1 MSDENVLHAH
11 SPLGPSA
18 AEGWMTCAGYVNA
31 NAGLPD
37 FDSEVAAE
45 GTMAHLISD
54 ICLLT
59 GLDASDFIG
68 ATLKVK
74 DWTFGWDEDDAELLQ
89 RGIDYVRDLP
99 GQFFGEQRVDIS
111 PFTLPGQFGTLDRAI
126 WDGDTLIVIDLKWGR
141 GIPVSAVENKQL
153 RLYALGLWQIL
164 GRPPLTRII
173 LIIDQPRHAGGGG
186 IWETTLNDLLAFA
199 EEARAAALAT
209 QQPDAPRT
217 ASLKGC
223 LWCKRRRVKYG
234 CDTFDE
240 YMLEV
245 LGLTPDEL
253 DYDILIGGALMLPQ
267 IMNPERR
274 SLILSHAGMIEN
286 WLENL
291 AAQEL
296 ADAETGDPT
305 PGRKMV
311 LGRATA
317 AQWKDK
323 AAAET
328 AVRKAL
334 GNKGFK
340 EVVKT
345 PKQVLALLP
354 TPESQEEV
362 LPLIKPGEKKPEMVD
377 ESDARSVVESTA
389 ALAAE
394 LDDL

>member
-1 MSDENVLHAH
+1 MTDTPPAHA
-11 SPLGPSA
+11 PLGPSA
-18 AEGWMTCAGYVNA
+18 AEGWATCAGYIHA

-37 FDSEVAAE
+37 FDLKVGAE
-45 GTMAHLISD
+45 GTFAHIISD
-54 ICLLT
+54 LCLLT
-59 GLDASDFIG
+59 GLDAADFIG
-68 ATLKVK
+68 TTLKVAE
-74 DWTFGWDEDDAELLQ
+74 WTFTWDEDDADMLQ
-89 RGIDYVRDLP
+89 RGLDQVRALP

-111 PFTLPGQFGTLDRAI
+111 PFTLPGQFGTLDRAV
-126 WDGDTLIVIDLKWGR
+126 WDGETLTLVDLKWGR
-141 GIPVSAVENKQL
+141 GIAVSPVENKQL
-153 RLYALGLWQIL
+153 MLYALGLWHKL
-164 GRPPLTRII
+164 GRPPVTRVV

-186 IWETTLNDLLAFA
+186 IWETTLDRLLDFA
-199 EEARAAALAT
+199 IWIGERATAT
-209 QQPDAPRT
+209 VPADAPRT

-223 LWCKRRRVKYG
+223 VWCRRRRVKYG

-240 YMLEV
+240 YMLEI

-253 DYDILIGGALMLPQ
+253 DHDIFIGGALMLPE
-267 IMNPERR
+267 ILNPERR
-274 SLILSHAGMIEN
+274 SLILSHESLIQS

-317 AQWKDK
+317 AQWEDK
-323 AAAET
+323 EAAEL

-334 GNKGFK
+334 GDDGFK
-340 EVVKT
+340 QVVKT
-345 PKQVLALLP
+345 PKQVLKLLP

-377 ESDARSVVESTA
+377 VSDARGEVVSTA
-389 ALAAE
+389 AAIAE
-394 LDDL
+394 LGDL